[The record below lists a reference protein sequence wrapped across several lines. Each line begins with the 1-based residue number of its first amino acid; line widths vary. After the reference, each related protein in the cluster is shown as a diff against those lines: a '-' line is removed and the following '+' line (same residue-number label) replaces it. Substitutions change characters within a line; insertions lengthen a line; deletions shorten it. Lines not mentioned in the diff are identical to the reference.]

1 MKKNLTVR
9 SVLFNS
15 FIVVIFAVCGTS
27 VNNKSEICSSLDSRM
42 FLRTNHF
49 AQSQIEYNSHPI
61 FLPKNPHFD
70 QESHPMVISPFSKS
84 EE

>member
-1 MKKNLTVR
+1 MKKNITVS

-27 VNNKSEICSSLDSRM
+27 LNKKSEICSSLDSEI
-42 FLRTNHF
+42 FLPRNHF
-49 AQSQIEYNSHPI
+49 AKSQVESNSHPI

-70 QESHPMVISPFSKS
+70 RESHPMVISRFSKP